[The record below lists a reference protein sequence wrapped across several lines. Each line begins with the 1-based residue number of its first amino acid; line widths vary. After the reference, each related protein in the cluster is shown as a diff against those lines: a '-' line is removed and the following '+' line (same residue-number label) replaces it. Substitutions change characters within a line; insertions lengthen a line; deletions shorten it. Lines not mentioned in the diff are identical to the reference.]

1 MSKYTQ
7 QVNVK
12 LSPEFK
18 IMLEVVSKFETRK
31 LSELVREWIVDRL
44 KTYAR
49 NPQFKRWLKYHP
61 EEKELIKT
69 ILP

>member
-1 MSKYTQ
+1 MSKYTA
-7 QVNVK
+7 QVNIK
-12 LSPEFK
+12 LSPEFRV
-18 IMLEVVSKFETRK
+18 MLDVVSKFETRK
-31 LSELVREWIVDRL
+31 VSEVVREWIVDRL

-61 EEKELIKT
+61 EEKETIKT